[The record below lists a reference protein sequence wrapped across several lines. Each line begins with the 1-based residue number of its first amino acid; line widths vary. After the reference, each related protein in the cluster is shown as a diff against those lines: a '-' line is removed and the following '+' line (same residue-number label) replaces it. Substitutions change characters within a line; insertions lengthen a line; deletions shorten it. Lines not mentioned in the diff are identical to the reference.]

1 MMMWRGRGWSAAFAR
16 LVLLFGAA
24 IGVAREANAQS
35 GPTVH
40 TTYGPVQGV
49 AAGDGAKY
57 LGVRYAAAPTG
68 TRRFRPPEPPAPWA
82 TAADA
87 TQFGSGCPQ
96 SASPFGLPSSNEDCL
111 FVNVY
116 TPSRG
121 PLSVLRRDPVMVW
134 FHPGAFLYG
143 EAARFDPSELVARGV
158 VVVTVNYRLGA
169 FGFLAHPALTAESAN
184 GSSGNYGIQD
194 QQAALRWVR
203 DNILRF
209 GGDPNRV
216 TIFGESAGGL
226 SVHSHLIS
234 PGSAGLF
241 QRAIV
246 QSGAYTL
253 TPPTRAV
260 AEAQGTTFANAV
272 GCADAACLRAAPV
285 STLLGG
291 PTPPGLGYL
300 PNVDGAVLPTTFLD
314 AFTRGA
320 FQRVPIIEGST
331 HDEFRLFIA
340 LSFDLTGQTVTAEG
354 YPAAIA
360 AVLGFPPAVVPAVV
374 AQYPLANY
382 ASPAL
387 ALAAVGT
394 DAVFA
399 CNAQAA
405 RQLLSLHTPVWGYEF
420 DDPNAPQGT
429 LPPVSFPYGAYH
441 GAELE
446 YLFDVRPNLPKPPLT
461 ADQQALSRTMVR
473 YWTQFAR
480 LSNPNGLQTP
490 LWTRYFPVVLTHTQ
504 KLTPPTPQQ
513 DNGFNSDH
521 KCDFWTSLASAA
533 GGS

>member
-1 MMMWRGRGWSAAFAR
+1 MSIKTRRRFGEVFTRLAIFIGLASGLPLAAS
-16 LVLLFGAA
+16 
-24 IGVAREANAQS
+24 AQS
-35 GPTVH
+35 GPTVQTVH
-40 TTYGPVQGV
+40 GPVQGV

-57 LGVRYAAAPTG
+57 LGVRYAAAPVG
-68 TRRFRPPEPPAPWA
+68 TRRFRPPEPPAPWT
-82 TAADA
+82 TAANA
-87 TQFGSGCPQ
+87 TQFGSSCPQ
-96 SASPFGLPSSNEDCL
+96 PASPFGLASSNEDCL
-111 FVNVY
+111 FLNVY
-116 TPSRG
+116 TPVRG
-121 PLSVLRRDPVMVW
+121 PLAVLRRAPVMVW

-143 EAARFDPSELVARGV
+143 EAARFDPTDLVEQGV

-169 FGFLAHPALTAESAN
+169 LGFLAHTALTAESAN
-184 GSSGNYGIQD
+184 ASSGNYGIQD

-203 DNILRF
+203 DNIVRF
-209 GGDPNRV
+209 GGDANRV

-226 SVHSHLIS
+226 SVHAHLIS

-241 QRAIV
+241 DRAIV
-246 QSGAYTL
+246 QSGAYSL

-260 AEAQGTTFANAV
+260 AETQGTAFATAV
-272 GCADAACLRAAPV
+272 GCTDAACLRNAPV
-285 STLLGG
+285 SALLAG
-291 PTPPGLGYL
+291 PAPVGLGYL

-331 HDEFRLFIA
+331 HDEFRLFVA
-340 LSFDLTGQTVTAEG
+340 LSFDLTGQPVTAEG

-360 AVLGFPPAVVPAVV
+360 AVLGLPPAVVPAIV
-374 AQYPLANY
+374 AQYPLTNY

-399 CNAQAA
+399 CNAQGA

-420 DDPNAPQGT
+420 NDPNAPQGT

-446 YLFDVRPNLPKPPLT
+446 YLFDVRPNLPRPPLT
-461 ADQQALSRTMVR
+461 ADQQTLSTTMVR

-480 LSNPNGLQTP
+480 IANPNGLQTP
-490 LWTRYFPVVLTHTQ
+490 LWSRYFPLVLTNTQ
-504 KLTPPTPQQ
+504 KLAPPTPQLY
-513 DNGFNSDH
+513 NGFNADH
-521 KCDFWTSLASAA
+521 KCDFWTALASASS
-533 GGS
+533 GS